1 MNSLKV
7 CFAALSALLI
17 VAGCAKA
24 DKILPKKEGL
34 WNISSITYSNY
45 SNNTLDTSYTDS
57 EVGTLQF
64 EEGSEGI
71 ATNSNGDESPFTWT
85 YTEGPERIAMC
96 YQLSSGIWCI
106 AYEVTKATNN
116 HLELASSVVVDSTTY
131 DEEWVLD
138 RIK

>member
-1 MNSLKV
+1 MKSLRI
-7 CFAALSALLI
+7 CTATLCALLI
-17 VAGCAKA
+17 VAGCSKA

-64 EEGSEGI
+64 EEGSDGTI
-71 ATNSNGDESPFTWT
+71 TNSNGEESPFTWT

-96 YQLSSGIWCI
+96 YQLFSGIWCV
-106 AYEVTKATNN
+106 AYEITKSTNN
-116 HLELASSVVVDSTTY
+116 RLELVSSVDVDSARY

-138 RIK
+138 RVK